1 MGRRLPAVPRP
12 VLDKPTDQTR
22 GFMRILVFLHDAFGG
37 RGGIAKFNRDL
48 LSALASHPA
57 TEEVVCLPRV
67 IVEDEGVLPAK
78 LDFRRA
84 AARGNAAYMASMA
97 RVLASP
103 GWFDLVICGHLR
115 LMRLMRPLEWRR
127 AAPFGLILHG
137 VDAWEPFGGAEA
149 ARALARLDWFLAV
162 SDFTKRRFCD
172 WSGVPADKGLVVP
185 NAVDLAHFTPGPKRP
200 DLVQRYNLAGKSV
213 LMGMGRLDAR
223 ERYKG
228 FDEVIE
234 MMAAVRDSRPDLAY
248 LICGDGSD
256 RPRLEAK
263 AKQLGIGDAVIFTGY
278 VPEEDKVDHYRL
290 ADCFL
295 LAGWGEGFGI
305 VLIEAMACGI
315 PAIASNLDAS
325 SEAVGDGK
333 FGLVVNPRDRQ
344 QLFAAVEQALARPK
358 TVPAGLETFS
368 AASFERR
375 IHELILDPLAARRG
389 SSAS

>member
-1 MGRRLPAVPRP
+1 
-12 VLDKPTDQTR
+12 
-22 GFMRILVFLHDAFGG
+22 MRILVLLHDAFGG

-48 LSALASHPA
+48 LTALASHPQV
-57 TEEVVCLPRV
+57 TDVVALPRV
-67 IVEDEGVLPAK
+67 IVEAIGPLPDK
-78 LDFRRA
+78 LDYRA
-84 AARGNAAYMASMA
+84 YAAGGKAAF
-97 RVLASP
+97 LAAELAALATP
-103 GWFDLVICGHLR
+103 RWFDLVICGHLR
-115 LMRLMRPLEWRR
+115 LLPLIQLLELRGR
-127 AAPFGLILHG
+127 APLGLVLHG
-137 VDAWEPFGGAEA
+137 VDAWEPYGG
-149 ARALARLDWFLAV
+149 LAVRRGLKRLDWFLAV
-162 SDFTKRRFCD
+162 SEVTKQRFLA
-172 WSGVPADKGLVVP
+172 WSQVAARKGIVVP
-185 NAVDLAHFTPGPKRP
+185 NAVDLAQFTPGPKNP
-200 DLVQRYNLAGKSV
+200 ALLARYGLAGKRV
-213 LMGMGRLDAR
+213 LMGMARLDAR

-228 FDEVIE
+228 FDEVME
-234 MMAAVRDSRPDLAY
+234 AMPTLLRPHPALAY
-248 LICGDGSD
+248 MICGDGTD
-256 RPRLEAK
+256 RARLEDK
-263 AKQLGIGDAVIFTGY
+263 ARTLGIAERVVFTGY
-278 VPEEDKVDHYRL
+278 VDEEEKIDHYRL

-305 VLIEAMACGI
+305 VLIEAMACGV